1 MFDFKQAEELGGSF
15 NPMFE
20 FKKKGDKIT
29 GLLVGNKHD
38 VGKHKSEVWTI
49 KTEEDGDIDV
59 WGCTVLDRELENLV
73 LHLNAVEITYTG
85 DGEAKGGGNPP
96 HLFMVRVVGT
106 DEEGKQISNSA
117 ICKEVEKKEE
127 VKVKEDATTTTEED

>member
-106 DEEGKQISNSA
+106 DGEGEQIPGGA
-117 ICKEVEKKEE
+117 IYKDKGEVNKLKE
-127 VKVKEDATTTTEED
+127 EDATTTTEED